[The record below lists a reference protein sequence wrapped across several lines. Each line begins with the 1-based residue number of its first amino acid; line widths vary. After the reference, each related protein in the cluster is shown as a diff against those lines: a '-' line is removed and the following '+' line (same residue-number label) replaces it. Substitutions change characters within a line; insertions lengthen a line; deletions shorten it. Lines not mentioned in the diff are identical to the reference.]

1 MCVWENG
8 YLLAQGS
15 QYSMCGCDPWWKA
28 HLQFGMLIFQSTTPH
43 LHRGQSVHVA
53 VTSWKGDECILGW
66 TMWCGIIDVF
76 LCSSGTSFTGGGY
89 YYLLCQWKLFFR
101 ESIIH
106 GNRVLV
112 VGYIIMLKDWR
123 VIIIF
128 IAKST
133 RREATAIQLSSF
145 HQSPRLHDIGDMD
158 ILFILDS

>member
-1 MCVWENG
+1 MATFWHSEVSIVCVGVIRDEKHICN
-8 YLLAQGS
+8 LVCS
-15 QYSMCGCDPWWKA
+15 SFNP
-28 HLQFGMLIFQSTTPH
+28 
-43 LHRGQSVHVA
+43 LHHTYTEDRVYIA
-53 VTSWKGDECILGW
+53 VTSWKGDEWILGW

-76 LCSSGTSFTGGGY
+76 LCSSGISFTGGSY

-112 VGYIIMLKDWR
+112 VGYIIMLNDWR

-145 HQSPRLHDIGDMD
+145 HQGPRLHDIGNMD
-158 ILFILDS
+158 ILFVLDT